1 MVCRVGDTDEQESP
15 RTILVEF
22 GNLTDEQ
29 HMLLDLHTLRALG
42 DDLSVGELKTIV
54 SALDLSKLESMKGV
68 GVQSK

>member
-1 MVCRVGDTDEQESP
+1 MVCRVGDTNGQHRNAP

-42 DDLSVGELKTIV
+42 DDAPRPTDGRVVGGV
-54 SALDLSKLESMKGV
+54 LDL
-68 GVQSK
+68 